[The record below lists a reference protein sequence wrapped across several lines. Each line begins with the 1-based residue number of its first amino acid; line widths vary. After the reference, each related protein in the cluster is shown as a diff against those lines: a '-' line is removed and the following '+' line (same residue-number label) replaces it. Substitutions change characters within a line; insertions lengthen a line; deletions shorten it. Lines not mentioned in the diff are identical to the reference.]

1 MAMPLA
7 TLSTL
12 PTDVLLGTGYL
23 FRANTFQGISRG
35 GLRFEPSV
43 EKRNIPFDG
52 KMADVDQL
60 DWDTFSGAI
69 ITGTFIQF
77 VGQLATYEPGS
88 TSASGSSPVT
98 TIITPKKS
106 GLLYAA
112 ADYITNLR
120 LVWPTT
126 AGGFVQVRFPK
137 AMCTQYNL
145 AGQDRQ
151 EMEIQA
157 TFAARSPLATAA
169 GSNPGT
175 KPYVIEKLSA
185 FS

>member
-1 MAMPLA
+1 MTMKLA

-12 PTDVLLGTGYL
+12 PDDALLGTGYL

-52 KMADVDQL
+52 KMADIDQL

-77 VGQLATYEPGS
+77 TGQLATYEPGS
-88 TSASGSSPVT
+88 SSAAGAGNVT
-98 TIITPKKS
+98 TLITPKKS
-106 GLLYAA
+106 GLLYSAS
-112 ADYITNLR
+112 DSITNLR
-120 LVWPTT
+120 LVWPTK

-137 AMCTQYNL
+137 ALCTQYTL

-157 TFAARSPLATAA
+157 TFAARLSLATAA
-169 GSNPGT
+169 GVNPGT
-175 KPYVIEKLSA
+175 KPYVIEKLST